1 MSDAKRSGAGHVFSS
16 STRLREQGR
25 EIHAAM
31 PLLHLHLCFTSMLC
45 WLAHES
51 SSLVLPNATELLSP
65 PSSTRTGPAP
75 GAGMPRSRRRRYL
88 SPRDM
93 NAILDYHNQVRAQVS
108 PPAANME
115 YMVWDER
122 LARAA
127 EAWAA
132 RCVWEHGPPQLMK
145 YVGQNLSIHSGRY
158 RSVVDMVRSWHHE
171 QQHYSFPHPR
181 ECNPRCPSKC
191 SGSVCSHYT
200 QGQLDWGS
208 AVQDRE
214 AMLSLPACLR
224 RGLLQQHV
232 LHRTQ
237 IQPSELVLGWRQRST
252 SPRCTRGDRSS
263 RIIYGTTMLL
273 SPPQPSPPCAALG
286 FRRDTEPALA
296 PVLSLWGLFLDT
308 PWDRCCLQLLH
319 TWGALGVLGAHGA
332 GRALL
337 RRAGWEPC
345 SDQTVLLGQATG
357 TQCATPACAPPDL
370 PPHPIKQSE
379 DP

>member
-1 MSDAKRSGAGHVFSS
+1 
-16 STRLREQGR
+16 
-25 EIHAAM
+25 M

-45 WLAHES
+45 WLAQES

-158 RSVVDMVRSWHHE
+158 RSVVDMVRSWHQE

-191 SGSVCSHYT
+191 SSSVCSHYT
-200 QGQLDWGS
+200 QMVWASSNRLGCALQACSNVHVWGS
-208 AVQDRE
+208 TW
-214 AMLSLPACLR
+214 R
-224 RGLLQQHV
+224 R
-232 LHRTQ
+232 
-237 IQPSELVLGWRQRST
+237 
-252 SPRCTRGDRSS
+252 
-263 RIIYGTTMLL
+263 
-273 SPPQPSPPCAALG
+273 
-286 FRRDTEPALA
+286 
-296 PVLSLWGLFLDT
+296 
-308 PWDRCCLQLLH
+308 
-319 TWGALGVLGAHGA
+319 
-332 GRALL
+332 
-337 RRAGWEPC
+337 
-345 SDQTVLLGQATG
+345 TVLLVCNYAIKGNWIGEAPYKIGRPCSACPPAYGGVCSNNMCFTG
-357 TQCATPACAPPDL
+357 LKSNQV
-370 PPHPIKQSE
+370 SWF
-379 DP
+379 

>member
-1 MSDAKRSGAGHVFSS
+1 
-16 STRLREQGR
+16 
-25 EIHAAM
+25 M
-31 PLLHLHLCFTSMLC
+31 PLLHLHLCFTSVLC

-65 PSSTRTGPAP
+65 PSSTRMGPAP

-93 NAILDYHNQVRAQVS
+93 SAILDYHNQVRAQVS

-132 RCVWEHGPPQLMK
+132 RCVWDHGPPQLMK

-200 QGQLDWGS
+200 QGQLDRGS

-214 AMLSLPACLR
+214 AVLSLPAHLR
-224 RGLLQQHV
+224 RSLLQQHV

-237 IQPSELVLGWRQRST
+237 IQPSELVLGQRQRST
-252 SPRCTRGDRSS
+252 SPHYTPWGRGQQDYLWHHDAFVPR
-263 RIIYGTTMLL
+263 
-273 SPPQPSPPCAALG
+273 PSPCC
-286 FRRDTEPALA
+286 FRL
-296 PVLSLWGLFLDT
+296 
-308 PWDRCCLQLLH
+308 
-319 TWGALGVLGAHGA
+319 
-332 GRALL
+332 
-337 RRAGWEPC
+337 
-345 SDQTVLLGQATG
+345 
-357 TQCATPACAPPDL
+357 
-370 PPHPIKQSE
+370 
-379 DP
+379 